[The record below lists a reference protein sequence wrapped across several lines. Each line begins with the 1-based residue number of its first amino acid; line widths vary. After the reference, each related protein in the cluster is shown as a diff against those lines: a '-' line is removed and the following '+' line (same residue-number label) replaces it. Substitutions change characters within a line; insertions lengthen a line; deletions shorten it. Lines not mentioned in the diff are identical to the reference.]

1 MPAKKPYNQRKRA
14 PGFEERVKALPL
26 APGVYIMR
34 NRANEIIYV
43 GKAKK
48 LRNRVRTYFGSL
60 RGQAPKVWRM
70 VENVYDF
77 EYIITG
83 SDLEALILE
92 NELIKRHKP
101 RYNIKLKDDKTY
113 PFIKIT
119 IQDEWPRVLPTRRR
133 MDDGAA

>member
-1 MPAKKPYNQRKRA
+1 PAAKTMPDRTLLRPPARA
-14 PGFEERVKALPL
+14 PGFDERVKALPL

-34 NRANEIIYV
+34 NRDNEIIYV

-92 NELIKRHKP
+92 NELIKKHRP
-101 RYNIKLKDDKTY
+101 RYNIK
-113 PFIKIT
+113 
-119 IQDEWPRVLPTRRR
+119 
-133 MDDGAA
+133 

>member
-1 MPAKKPYNQRKRA
+1 MPDRPLIRPPERA
-14 PGFEERVKALPL
+14 PGFDERIKALPL
-26 APGVYIMR
+26 EPGVYIMR

-92 NELIKRHKP
+92 NELIKKHRP

-113 PFIKIT
+113 PYIKIT
-119 IQDEWPRVLPTRRR
+119 VQEEWPRVTSTRQRL
-133 MDDGAA
+133 A